1 MEEKIIS
8 TQEIFKGRI
17 VNLVVHEVL
26 LPDGALSKREVIRHP
41 GAVGIVALDAE
52 NRVLLVRQ
60 FRIAAGSITLEI
72 PAGVLELGEQPEVC
86 ARRELQEETGYRPGQ
101 LESLGSLYTA
111 PGYTSELIQL
121 YLGTALV
128 ENALKGDSDEFL
140 TVERLTIPDALARIE
155 TGEILDAKSQIGL
168 LRAAR
173 RLGL

>member
-1 MEEKIIS
+1 MEEKILS

-26 LPDGALSKREVIRHP
+26 LPDGGLSKREVIRHP
-41 GAVGIVALDAE
+41 GAVAVVAIDDAQC
-52 NRVLLVRQ
+52 VLLVRQ
-60 FRIAAGSITLEI
+60 YRIAAGMITLEI
-72 PAGVLELGEQPEVC
+72 PAGVLEPGEQPEVC

-101 LESLGSLYTA
+101 LEPLGSLYTA

-128 ENALKGDSDEFL
+128 EQALAGDADEFL
-140 TVERLTIPDALARIE
+140 TLERLSLPEALRRIE
-155 TGEILDAKSQIGL
+155 AGEIIDAKSQIGL

-173 RLGL
+173 RFGL